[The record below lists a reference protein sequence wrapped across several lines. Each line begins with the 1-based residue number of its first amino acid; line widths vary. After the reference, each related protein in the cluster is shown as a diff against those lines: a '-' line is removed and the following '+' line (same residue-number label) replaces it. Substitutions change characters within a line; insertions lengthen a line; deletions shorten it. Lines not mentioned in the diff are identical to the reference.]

1 MRSEEKLSERGFTL
15 VEILFAVFV
24 GMVLM
29 GAAYLAMNS
38 GQQSS
43 AGIERKVAAQQDV
56 RASLQ
61 TMGLELSMAS
71 YNPNYISGI
80 WHDLPPFGS
89 IVQCTASGNQ
99 AYKGIREATPTSITI
114 EMDVGESNS
123 VGDDHG
129 EIIRYEY
136 DVDNQYITRET
147 ANCYQTRA
155 PSAAFPFLGSNPN
168 ASNPKPRTVRVINNN
183 LEAPSQNIV
192 NGNNAVAIFRY
203 YNGIGQGNEL
213 AINCPTGN
221 EPSCAQIPNIR
232 RIDITLAV
240 ETDEVDP
247 STKARKQM
255 TYMTSVAVRNHAL
268 GW

>member
-15 VEILFAVFV
+15 VEILFAIFV
-24 GMVLM
+24 GMVLV

-80 WHDLPPFGS
+80 WHDLPAMNNT
-89 IVQCTASGNQ
+89 VQCTSLGNQ
-99 AYKGIREATPTSITI
+99 AYKGIREATPTWIII
-114 EMDVGESNS
+114 EMDIGESNS
-123 VGDDHG
+123 VGDDRG

-136 DVDNQYITRET
+136 ELGTQSITRET
-147 ANCYQTRA
+147 ANCGNVRRPQA
-155 PSAAFPFLGSNPN
+155 VFHFLGDDPSTGR
-168 ASNPKPRTVRVINNN
+168 PRTVRVINNN
-183 LEAPSQNIV
+183 LDDPSRNIV
-192 NGNNAVAIFRY
+192 NGRNDVAVFRY
-203 YNGIGQGNEL
+203 YNGIGAGGEL
-213 AINCPTGN
+213 FPDINPGD
-221 EPSCAQIPNIR
+221 IPNIR

-268 GW
+268 NQ